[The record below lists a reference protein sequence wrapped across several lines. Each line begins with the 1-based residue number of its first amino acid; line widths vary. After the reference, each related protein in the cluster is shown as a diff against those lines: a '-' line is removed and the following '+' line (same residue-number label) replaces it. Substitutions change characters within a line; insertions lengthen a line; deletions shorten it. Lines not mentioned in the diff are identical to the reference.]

1 MRDFKICVP
10 GVLGGLDEVVVVVQ
24 VVCAHTHACEQEFEH
39 IQRKAFGIPCA
50 PECNICCMVAMSAN
64 KTTESPER
72 LSPEGPGESLLR
84 QRMRKS
90 QIKSVLCN
98 EHIKVGV

>member
-1 MRDFKICVP
+1 MT
-10 GVLGGLDEVVVVVQ
+10 
-24 VVCAHTHACEQEFEH
+24 CARKHGCEQEFEH
-39 IQRKAFGIPCA
+39 IQRKAFGISCA